1 MTPSLSLPG
10 FSSPAAGPEDPLAM
24 LSACH
29 ERVERLCRTL
39 TRLLPHLA
47 HHGADAQ
54 AREAAQAVLRYF
66 DEAAPNH
73 HADEEDDL
81 FALLQQASTAD
92 PTSAAAL
99 VELTQT
105 LVTQHRQLEQLW
117 RALRPSLQAVAQGQA
132 HTLDAGE
139 VTSLVEA
146 YRAHV
151 ALEDRDLLPQAAR
164 VLNADALQR
173 LGQAMSQ
180 RRGLR

>member
-29 ERVERLCRTL
+29 ERVERQCRTL

-47 HHGADAQ
+47 QHGADAQ

-81 FALLQQASTAD
+81 FGLLQQASTTD
-92 PTSAAAL
+92 PASAALA
-99 VELTQT
+99 ELTQT
-105 LVTQHRQLEQLW
+105 LVTQHRQLEQQW

-132 HTLDAGE
+132 HTLDAHE

-151 ALEDRDLLPQAAR
+151 ALEDRDLLPQAAQ